1 MKVLLSI
8 VGEQDPISEKT
19 NSEGSIVTLCRHIK
33 PQLVYLLPT
42 AKGYN
47 ISSETETNAFNTEHW
62 IKTEIDKDIKVFIK
76 PIKLNNPTD
85 YSLIIPVIRR
95 SVNDILSE
103 MEHEEKEIH
112 INCSSGTP
120 QLKSTWLILA
130 NAGVFPNSRLWQVAN
145 PEYCK
150 GDRITEIELTLL
162 EEENILSRVKKL
174 AAEFMFQRL
183 AEECLKLKEI
193 SIYSYRKEKAALAE
207 RIFSAYQSWDLICY
221 DDAYRRLSSVYRDIE
236 KSKDLTE
243 LKDCLARQLEVLGKL
258 KENSTK
264 ENKYNL
270 FDLYFNAE
278 RRLIRKDYT
287 DTLARFWRLY
297 EGSLFYLLRG
307 YYGIEPTLSESSN
320 QEDVKKINDYFANKP
335 NKLSM
340 FSAAIVLEKIY
351 QDSVFLQLSKINV
364 QAVRS
369 NSSKKMAVSRLL
381 EELRERR
388 NESIVAHGMK
398 PVSEKDA
405 RNSIMVMAVILKLFF
420 NLDSELFDGYPFQLE
435 QVELVITSLEEAFSK

>member
-1 MKVLLSI
+1 MKVLLSF

-19 NSEGSIVTLCRHIK
+19 SSEGSIVTLCRYLQ

-47 ISSETETNAFNTEHW
+47 IRSETESNASNTEHW
-62 IKTEIDKDIKVFIK
+62 INTEINKSIEIFIK
-76 PIKLNNPTD
+76 PAKLNNPTD
-85 YSLIIPVIRR
+85 YSSVIPVVRR
-95 SVNDILSE
+95 LVNDILSE
-103 MEHEEKEIH
+103 IKHEENEIH

-120 QLKSTWLILA
+120 QLKSAWLILA
-130 NAGVFPNSRLWQVAN
+130 NAGVFPNGRLWQVAN
-145 PEYCK
+145 PEYCQ
-150 GDRITEIELTLL
+150 GERITEIELTLL
-162 EEENILSRVKKL
+162 EEENILSQVKRL

-183 AEECLKLKEI
+183 AEECMKLKKI
-193 SIYSYRKEKAALAE
+193 SNYSYRKEKAALSG
-207 RIFSAYQSWDLICY
+207 RIFSAYQSWDLIRY
-221 DDAYRRLSSVYRDIE
+221 DDAYRRLISVYRDIE

-243 LKDCLARQLEVLGKL
+243 LKNCLAKQVEILGKL

-287 DTLARFWRLY
+287 DTLARFWRIY
-297 EGSLFYLLRG
+297 EGSLFYLLRE

-320 QEDVKKINDYFANKP
+320 QENVKKINDYFVNKP
-335 NKLSM
+335 YKLSM
-340 FSAAIVLEKIY
+340 STAATVLEKIF
-351 QDSVFLQLSKINV
+351 QDKVFLQLSKIGV
-364 QAVRS
+364 EALRS
-369 NSSKKMAVSRLL
+369 NSSEKMKVSRLL

-398 PVSEKDA
+398 PVSEQDA
-405 RNSIMVMAVILKLFF
+405 RNSLMVMTEILKLFF
-420 NLDSELFDGYPFQLE
+420 SLDVALFKEYPLQLADIE
-435 QVELVITSLEEAFSK
+435 FVISSLEEAFSK